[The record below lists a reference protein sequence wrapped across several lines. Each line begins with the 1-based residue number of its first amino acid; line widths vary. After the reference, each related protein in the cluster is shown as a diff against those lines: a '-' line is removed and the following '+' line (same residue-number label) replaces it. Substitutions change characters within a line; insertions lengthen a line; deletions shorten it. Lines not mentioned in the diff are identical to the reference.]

1 MTRRNRTAALYA
13 ACAFLPCLSYA
24 RMHWTPEND
33 PAGGGGGDKKGDKG
47 GEQQGDKLSLTPA
60 ELQAKI
66 EEATAKALRDAESKA
81 GEKSRKEREAAEAEE
96 AKKRGEWEELATKE
110 QQKRTQAEERA
121 AQAERRAQLAEV
133 NVALRDH
140 LADKHPDYLA
150 NAPDIMLHV
159 EKHLAPDAKPTDV
172 AKVIADEAKAFADRT
187 PRKVSSGGGVSAS
200 PRNGLPAGTD
210 VKKKANG
217 QQQHQAMAGVAASQF

>member
-47 GEQQGDKLSLTPA
+47 EQGDKITLTAA

-66 EEATAKALRDAESKA
+66 EAAAADAVNRANEAAADKARKDKEAADAETARKN
-81 GEKSRKEREAAEAEE
+81 GEFEKLAEAEREKRE
-96 AKKRGEWEELATKE
+96 A
-110 QQKRTQAEERA
+110 
-121 AQAERRAQLAEV
+121 AERRAQLAEV

-159 EKHLAPDAKPTDV
+159 EKHLAADAKPADV
-172 AKVIADEAKAFADRT
+172 KKLIEEQSKAFADRT
-187 PRKVSSGGGVSAS
+187 PRKVAAGGGVSAS

>member
-1 MTRRNRTAALYA
+1 
-13 ACAFLPCLSYA
+13 
-24 RMHWTPEND
+24 
-33 PAGGGGGDKKGDKG
+33 
-47 GEQQGDKLSLTPA
+47 
-60 ELQAKI
+60 
-66 EEATAKALRDAESKA
+66 
-81 GEKSRKEREAAEAEE
+81 
-96 AKKRGEWEELATKE
+96 
-110 QQKRTQAEERA
+110 
-121 AQAERRAQLAEV
+121 V

-159 EKHLAPDAKPTDV
+159 EKHLAADAKPADV
-172 AKVIADEAKAFADRT
+172 KKLIEEQSKAFADRT
-187 PRKVSSGGGVSAS
+187 PRKVAAGGGVSAS